1 MIRHPPSICQDPVC
15 GMDVIIAESRYPA
28 IYHQMTFHF
37 CSAQCRDH
45 FLEAPALYAGAVRR
59 EDVKVMPKRRVL
71 RIATGAALD
80 EACRRLRAM
89 MGVTSVQAEANRLHV
104 DYDLRQVSLSQIEAE
119 IQAAGIV
126 LKGGLHALRRS
137 LWRFTEHN
145 ELQNAARSGPQACCN
160 RPPTPR

>member
-1 MIRHPPSICQDPVC
+1 MNARTQTQRDPVC
-15 GMDVIIAESRYPA
+15 GMTVSDGAHTTV
-28 IYHQMTFHF
+28 YHGVTFHF
-37 CSAQCRDH
+37 CSAQCLAH
-45 FLEAPALYAGAVRR
+45 FLEAPALFAGAVRG
-59 EDVKVMPKRRVL
+59 EDIRAMPKRRLL

-80 EACRRLRAM
+80 ETCRRLQAM
-89 MGVTSVQAEANRLHV
+89 MGVSAIRAEADRLHI

-119 IQAAGIV
+119 IEAAGVI

-145 ELQNAARSGPQACCN
+145 ELQNAARTGPQACCN

>member
-1 MIRHPPSICQDPVC
+1 MNSRTQTQRDPVC
-15 GMDVIIAESRYPA
+15 GMTVSDSAHTTV
-28 IYHQMTFHF
+28 YHAVTFHF
-37 CSAQCRDH
+37 CSAQCLAH

-59 EDVKVMPKRRVL
+59 EDVKAMPKSHVL
-71 RIATGAALD
+71 RISTGAALD

-104 DYDLRQVSLSQIEAE
+104 DYDLRQVSLSQLEAE